1 MKLKPWG
8 LQDVLI
14 EKYKFPLNDAIEISE
29 FLLPMLKLKPE
40 ERADAGGMLNHPW
53 LRDAL
58 GLENVVLERPVGGS
72 GEDIPGWSR
81 EISTTTQQS
90 MSSNNHNH
98 NNNYNHQSDQE
109 LQLQQSR
116 KYSNASSFGHK
127 ANLSIIRV
135 KKKLQFTINK
145 FVSHIRFFFLSFLLH

>member
-1 MKLKPWG
+1 MLKESYYAREFFNSRYELRRIMKLKPWG

-127 ANLSIIRV
+127 S
-135 KKKLQFTINK
+135 QPFY
-145 FVSHIRFFFLSFLLH
+145 H